1 MGRVGRSRSRAAAL
15 ALGVAGILAGALLA
29 APPASAAPPAND
41 DYADA
46 QAIGGIEGAVEGT
59 TVGAT
64 SAPGE
69 TWGPSV
75 WFAWTAPR
83 DGVFTFR
90 TEQEA
95 LSMRIGRQDGVASRG
110 DLCQHQSEVYSCI
123 YKQVE
128 AGSTYMIEVGPY
140 YEDDPAAFRLSWTPV
155 PPPANDDLADA
166 TVLTGRSTTF
176 PSPPLASGL
185 AATLEPGEEP
195 SYVGSEPA
203 RHSIWY
209 EWTAPFDSSVAIR
222 VSVGPPPQRYCEER
236 LSVIEVYVDEADDG
250 GFREIDQKFDDC
262 DALEVAIDQAYAG
275 QTFLIKLNSPDG
287 PTPVGG
293 TLVATPRCGIT
304 GTDGDDVLEPP
315 SPFGRYVVCG
325 GRGDDVLRGVGDDDL
340 LIGGRGDDVLRG
352 AAGDDLLQ
360 GGRGRDRCAGG
371 AGTDRASGCETVTSV
386 P

>member
-1 MGRVGRSRSRAAAL
+1 M
-15 ALGVAGILAGALLA
+15 ALGAAGVLAGALLT

-46 QAIGGIEGAVEGT
+46 QAIGGVEGAVEGT

-64 SAPGE
+64 SGPEE
-69 TWGPSV
+69 TFDSSV
-75 WFAWTAPR
+75 WFAWTASR
-83 DGVFTFR
+83 DDVLTFR
-90 TEQEA
+90 TEQSA
-95 LSMRIGRQDGVASRG
+95 LSMQITRQDGTTSRA
-110 DLCQHQSEVYSCI
+110 DLCQHQSEVYSCL
-123 YKQVE
+123 YQQVD
-128 AGSTYMIEVGPY
+128 AGSTYLIEVGQY
-140 YEDDPAAFRLSWTPV
+140 DGQRPAAFRLTWTPV

-166 TVLTGRSTTF
+166 AVLTGRTATF
-176 PSPPLASGL
+176 SSPHPASGL
-185 AATLEPGEEP
+185 LATLEPGEEP
-195 SYVGSEPA
+195 SYVGSTPA

-209 EWTAPFDSSVAIR
+209 EWTAPFDSSVDISVA
-222 VSVGPPPQRYCEER
+222 VGPSPQRYCEDR
-236 LSVIEVYVDEADDG
+236 LSVVEVYLERVDPDT
-250 GFREIDQKFDDC
+250 FREIDQKFDDC
-262 DALEVAIDQAYAG
+262 DGLEVEIDQAYAG
-275 QTFLIKLNSPDG
+275 ETFLIKLNSPDG

-315 SPFGRYVVCG
+315 SPFGRYVICG

-340 LIGGRGDDVLRG
+340 LVGGGGDDVLRG